1 MNKLEKFDIISYLDS
16 SLDTQSTNIF
26 SAEQEVNRVF
36 YLAHRIVGAR
46 TSDESRKKLV
56 ETLEL
61 FEKLRKSIASLR
73 EIVFHLKDVNTI
85 SEYWSFIEFNHPNY
99 YKDDRIAE
107 ILDIEEKL
115 ESAKEEDKKVLQD
128 EMKRLT
134 TIVFSETL
142 DSFLSKNS

>member
-1 MNKLEKFDIISYLDS
+1 MNKLEKFDIISYLAS
-16 SLDTQSTNIF
+16 ALDNASTNCF
-26 SAEQEVNRVF
+26 SAEQEVNRAF
-36 YLAHRIVGAR
+36 YLAHGIVGAR
-46 TSDESRKKLV
+46 TSDESRKKIV
-56 ETLEL
+56 EALEL

-73 EIVFHLKDVNTI
+73 EIVLHLKDVNTI

-99 YKDDRIAE
+99 YKDDRIAK